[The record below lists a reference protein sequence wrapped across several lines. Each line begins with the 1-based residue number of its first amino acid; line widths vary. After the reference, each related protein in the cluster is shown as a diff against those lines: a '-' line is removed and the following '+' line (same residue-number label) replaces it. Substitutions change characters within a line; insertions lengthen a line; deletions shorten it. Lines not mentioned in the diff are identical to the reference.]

1 MSGRRKEDEE
11 RRSGTYR
18 AVEGSI
24 KEDECG
30 EAGCLVIWLEIL
42 REHGYAVREQDRL
55 PCLWSRLV
63 NCRIAGLIPT
73 SIGSIIKESSCE
85 SKIRFA
91 S

>member
-1 MSGRRKEDEE
+1 MSGRRKEE
-11 RRSGTYR
+11 RRAGTYR

-24 KEDECG
+24 KEDECD

-55 PCLWSRLV
+55 RACGLV